1 MDIEK
6 REEGDVIIVTVGE
19 PRVDAAIA
27 IDFKDWFLPL
37 ATAPQ
42 ETVVIDMAKVEF
54 LDSSGLGAIVAVLK
68 ALTPSGKSVA
78 LAGLSET
85 VAKVFRLT
93 RMDRVFTIFEDVG
106 AALNARQ
113 TAK

>member
-1 MDIEK
+1 MDIHK
-6 REEGDVIIVTVGE
+6 RAEGDTIVVTVEE

-37 ATAPQ
+37 AAAPEQ
-42 ETVVIDMAKVEF
+42 SVVIDMSKVEF

-68 ALTPSGKSVA
+68 ALTPAGKSIA
-78 LAGLSET
+78 LTGLTET

-93 RMDRVFTIFEDVG
+93 RMDRVFTIHEDVG
-106 AALNARQ
+106 AALGARQ
-113 TAK
+113 DAK